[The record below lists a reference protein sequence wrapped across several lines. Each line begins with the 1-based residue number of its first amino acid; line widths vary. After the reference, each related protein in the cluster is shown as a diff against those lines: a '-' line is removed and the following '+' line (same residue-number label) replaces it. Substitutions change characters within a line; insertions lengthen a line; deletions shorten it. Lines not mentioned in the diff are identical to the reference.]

1 MAQSLYGRSQYRKRK
16 RRNLISLWQ
25 IDSHGKERFIFVRFE
40 MADILKNEELSK
52 DVENEE
58 DEEEVDG
65 AEEIETKDPAKKKK
79 KKKKKKKTG

>member
-1 MAQSLYGRSQYRKRK
+1 
-16 RRNLISLWQ
+16 
-25 IDSHGKERFIFVRFE
+25 

-79 KKKKKKKTG
+79 KKKKKKKTGQVIKLINSQVYYILLMNYLHFHV